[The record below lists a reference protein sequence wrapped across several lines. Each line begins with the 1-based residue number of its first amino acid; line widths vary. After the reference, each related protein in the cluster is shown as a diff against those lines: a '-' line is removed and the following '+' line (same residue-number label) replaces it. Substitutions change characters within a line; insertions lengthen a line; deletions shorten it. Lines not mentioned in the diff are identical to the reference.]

1 MDIVVQVHLATKGLL
16 DGKTVDELHVYFFF
30 PSLLFFKGIVLK

>member
-30 PSLLFFKGIVLK
+30 SKFAFF